1 MFLDLAIN
9 FDNVLYTT
17 FLCGF
22 FVLSYFVIIA
32 TRIETIFKQGKT
44 WQIRAFQIII
54 AAIIAYLL
62 TQAVFSLYNSIKI

>member
-32 TRIETIFKQGKT
+32 TRIETIFKQ
-44 WQIRAFQIII
+44 AFQIII